1 MANTPSMKPIS
12 GTPPHTVHVVAA
24 SDRSELGDRAVFE
37 ALRLCSLYQSSM
49 LHVVGVADDRV
60 VGVRLPGEL
69 QVQTTP
75 EAEESMRAHVA
86 KLVDQY
92 VTAGGPIAMEKIAVY
107 VTMGS
112 PAERI
117 TSIAASID
125 AEVIVVATHGRHG
138 LQRLLHRSVAEEVVR
153 KAPCTV
159 FVVRPPDFL
168 DGEKLPEVE
177 PPLQA
182 GEHSLQPFRH
192 HPTYHY
198 VNRHSRPRQ
207 SIMPA
212 I

>member
-24 SDRSELGDRAVFE
+24 TDRSELGDRAVFE

-49 LHVVGVADDRV
+49 LHVVGVADDHV
-60 VGVRLPGEL
+60 VGIRLPGEL
-69 QVQTTP
+69 NVQSTP

-86 KLVDQY
+86 KLVEQY
-92 VTAGGPIAMEKIAVY
+92 VGAGGPIAMDKIAVY
-107 VTMGS
+107 VTMGA

-117 TSIAASID
+117 TSIAESID
-125 AEVIVVATHGRHG
+125 AEVIVITTHGRHG

-153 KAPCTV
+153 KASCTV

-168 DGEKLPEVE
+168 DGEKLPEVQ
-177 PPLQA
+177 PPLQP
-182 GEHSLQPFRH
+182 GEHSLQPFH
-192 HPTYHY
+192 HAPTYHY
-198 VNRHSRPRQ
+198 VDRASRQ
-207 SIMPA
+207 SQRIMPA